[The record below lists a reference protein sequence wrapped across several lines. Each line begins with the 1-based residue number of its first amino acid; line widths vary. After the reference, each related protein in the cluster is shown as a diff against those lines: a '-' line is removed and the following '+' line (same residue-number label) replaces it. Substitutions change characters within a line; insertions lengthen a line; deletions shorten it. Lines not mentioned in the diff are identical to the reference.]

1 MLTLIFFCIFNF
13 AAAADLTVGSYN
25 IHQQGDMPG
34 LALDFAQLK
43 TIDVLALQEV
53 QMDDGAGLV
62 FSQSLLPLLKSSA
75 NYQWNFHC
83 AQRVNQNSDGTWE
96 SLAIFSRYP
105 LLKCGALPLEHSDI
119 KNREAQWAVV
129 QIPDARPLLVINTD
143 HETSSYLT
151 LGFPD
156 RKKQLQSLVK
166 HLKTCAQ
173 WLEPGCETW
182 PTVITGDFNTSGV
195 SLSSPLAT
203 LNEIKQTVSLLQTA
217 HLEYVVP
224 CPEHEPTF
232 QSLWGSYQL
241 DHIFIKNLRSSC
253 RLSLK
258 NRQGSDH
265 LPIWS
270 KLNQ

>member
-1 MLTLIFFCIFNF
+1 LLTIIFFCILHLTT
-13 AAAADLTVGSYN
+13 AADFSVGSYN
-25 IHQQGDMPG
+25 IHQQEELSG

-53 QMDDGAGLV
+53 QIDDGAGLV
-62 FSQSLLPLLKSSA
+62 FSQSLLPLLNKSVD
-75 NYQWNFHC
+75 NQWNFHC
-83 AQRVNQNSDGTWE
+83 AQRVNQNADGTWE
-96 SLAIFSRYP
+96 SLALFSRYP

-119 KNREAQWAVV
+119 KKREALWAVV
-129 QIPDARPLLVINTD
+129 GIPQARPLLVINTD

-156 RKKQLQSLVK
+156 RKKQLKSLVK
-166 HLKTCAQ
+166 HLKSCAQ

-182 PTVITGDFNTSGV
+182 PTVVTGDFNTSGV

-203 LNEIKQTVSLLQTA
+203 LNEIKQTISLLQTA

-224 CPEHEPTF
+224 CSEHEPTF
-232 QSLWGSYQL
+232 ESLWGSYQL
-241 DHIFIKNLRSSC
+241 DHLFIKNLRSTC

-270 KLNQ
+270 VLSQ